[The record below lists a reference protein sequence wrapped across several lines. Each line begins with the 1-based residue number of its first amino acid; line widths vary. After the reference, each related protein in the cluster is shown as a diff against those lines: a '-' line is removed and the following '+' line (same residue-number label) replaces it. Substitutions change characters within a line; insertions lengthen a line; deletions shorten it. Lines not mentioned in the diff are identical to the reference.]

1 MQKQTLQDQEILTD
15 MLSSQKQASGH
26 YNTFSAECSD
36 QNLKN
41 DMLNILRD
49 EQSIQTNVF
58 CEMNKRGWYPT
69 MPAPQQMVEQARTK
83 FEGIAQQLC

>member
-1 MQKQTLQDQEILTD
+1 MQTQNFQDQEILGD
-15 MLSSQKQASGH
+15 MLSAQKQASGS
-26 YNTFSAECSD
+26 YNTFSAECSN

-49 EQSIQTNVF
+49 EQSIQSAVF
-58 CEMNKRGWYPT
+58 SEMSKRGWYQ
-69 MPAPQQMVEQARTK
+69 PAPAQQKQIDETRSK